1 MDGLERF
8 NGLPEEAAVAEL
20 LAVCHS
26 RRWAE
31 RVAAGRPYADLAA
44 LQQAADQVWTGLGPD
59 DWLEAFAAHPRIGE
73 RGGASAD
80 WSRREQAGVG
90 AADWLEAFKAHPRIG
105 EGGSGGRSADWSRQE
120 QAGVGGAAEV
130 RERLA
135 AGNAEYERRFGHVFL
150 ISAAG
155 RDAAEILDALQ
166 ARLGND
172 PGTELRVAA
181 GEHRRITR
189 LRLEKLVAA

>member
-1 MDGLERF
+1 MSGLTRLDRF
-8 NGLPEEAAVAEL
+8 NRLSDEEAAGEL

-26 RRWAE
+26 RRWAKQ
-31 RVAAGRPYADLAA
+31 VAAGRPYADLAA
-44 LQQAADQVWTGLGPD
+44 LQRTADEVWLGLGPE

-73 RGGASAD
+73 G
-80 WSRREQAGVG
+80 
-90 AADWLEAFKAHPRIG
+90 
-105 EGGSGGRSADWSRQE
+105 GGRSPQWSRQE
-120 QAGVGGAAEV
+120 QAGVGGAGQDL

-135 AGNAEYERRFGHVFL
+135 RGNAEYEARFGHVFL

-155 RDAAEILDALQ
+155 RDAGEILAALQ
-166 ARLGND
+166 ERLGND

-189 LRLEKLVAA
+189 LRIERLMAS

>member
-1 MDGLERF
+1 VDGLERF

-31 RVAAGRPYADLAA
+31 RVAAGRPYPDLEA
-44 LQQAADQVWTGLGPD
+44 LQAAADQVWMALDP
-59 DWLEAFAAHPRIGE
+59 
-73 RGGASAD
+73 
-80 WSRREQAGVG
+80 
-90 AADWLEAFKAHPRIG
+90 ADWLEAFKAHPRIG
-105 EGGSGGRSADWSRQE
+105 QGGSGGRSADWSRQE

>member
-1 MDGLERF
+1 MSGLSGLDRF
-8 NGLPEEAAVAEL
+8 NRLPEEAAAGAL
-20 LAVCHS
+20 LAVGHS
-26 RRWAE
+26 GRWAE
-31 RVAAGRPYADLAA
+31 RVAAGRPYADLED
-44 LQQAADQVWTGLGPD
+44 LQAAADQVWMALDP
-59 DWLEAFAAHPRIGE
+59 
-73 RGGASAD
+73 
-80 WSRREQAGVG
+80 
-90 AADWLEAFKAHPRIG
+90 ADWLEAFKAHPRIG
-105 EGGSGGRSADWSRQE
+105 ESGGRSADWSRQE
-120 QAGVGGAAEV
+120 QAGVGGTGAEV